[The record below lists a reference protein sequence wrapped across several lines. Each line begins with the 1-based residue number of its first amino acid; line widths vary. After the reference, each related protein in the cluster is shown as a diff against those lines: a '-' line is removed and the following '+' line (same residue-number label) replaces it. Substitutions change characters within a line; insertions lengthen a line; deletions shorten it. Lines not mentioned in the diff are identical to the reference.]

1 MSRPEGLRR
10 RLLVLF
16 LWALI
21 LPPAFPGTSDA
32 PEVPEPPAA
41 SVGEAT
47 DGGTGEAASPKI
59 PESREDE
66 EFLITAPAEETPPAG
81 PGQETV
87 ITREQIEASGA
98 STLAEAVK
106 GVPGLSVVRQGGL
119 TDPAL
124 VSIRGS
130 AENQVLILLDGRPLN
145 DLSGGAVDL
154 SSVPLDRVESIRVI
168 RGGSGAWYGD
178 GAFGGVILIT
188 TTGEAATAASLSAEY
203 GYGSFDT
210 HRGSIR
216 GSLPLN
222 GDWTMGLELGAG
234 GFVTSGEWDYDS
246 SQGETLRLNNGGGAF
261 SLSAG
266 FYREGANQDTLRFQG
281 EAFGSLR
288 GSPGLMEF
296 LTPRA
301 QKEESRYGGSLS
313 WESPEGDSGRLFL
326 EAAAQDQYSAY
337 RNPDDGTD
345 QEHRNRQV
353 LFRGTWSD
361 FRPAALPLLRGEAG
375 AFWTSRV
382 LDSTALTDS
391 AGTALQGRGYQHEG
405 SLWIRP
411 GVMLGEADLVPALR
425 YDLFLQE
432 YAGTE
437 SRLRGVLSW
446 SLAGSW
452 VPAPEPP
459 AGPAFSLSGSVSSV
473 FRNPSFEDLFWS
485 GGAFASGNPDL
496 LPEEGINADAGV
508 SAEIALAGGEIRAEG
523 VYFFNRLKNLIQ
535 WLPGAG
541 GIWRPSNVGL
551 AVIQGAEVSLDG
563 LFPLGALFF
572 LEFRGGYT
580 WMSCRDADPGSVN
593 YRLQLAYRPE
603 HQASL
608 SFTLKGPSGSS
619 LELGGNWL
627 GYRFTT
633 NADTKYL
640 DPVFT
645 LDGSFRFSPEGSW
658 YAAVTGRNLTGR
670 QYVDR
675 LGYPVPG
682 LEWSIKGGL
691 EL

>member
-1 MSRPEGLRR
+1 MGWPERIRR

-16 LWALI
+16 LWALL
-21 LPPAFPGTSDA
+21 LPPASSGTVGD
-32 PEVPEPPAA
+32 PEVPGPPAV
-41 SVGEAT
+41 SEEKS
-47 DGGTGEAASPKI
+47 GGREAAAAEI

-66 EFLITAPAEETPPAG
+66 EFLITAPAEETPAPG

-106 GVPGLSVVRQGGL
+106 GVPGLTVVRQGGL

-154 SSVPLDRVESIRVI
+154 SAVPLDRVESIRVI

-188 TTGEAATAASLSAEY
+188 TLRQGAPAASFAVEY
-203 GYGSFDT
+203 GYGSFGT
-210 HRGSIR
+210 HRGSVR

-222 GDWTMGLELGAG
+222 GGGTMGLELGAG
-234 GFVTSGEWDYDS
+234 GFVTSGEWAYES

-261 SLSAG
+261 SLSSG
-266 FYREGANQDTLRFQG
+266 FYREGANQDSLRFQG

-301 QKEESRYGGSLS
+301 EKEESRYGGSLS
-313 WESPEGDSGRLFL
+313 WESPEGDSGWLFL
-326 EAAAQDQYSAY
+326 EAAAQDRYSAY

-353 LFRGTWSD
+353 LLRSTWTD
-361 FRPAALPLLRGEAG
+361 FRPEALPLLRGEAG
-375 AFWTSRV
+375 ISWASRV

-405 SLWIRP
+405 ALWIRP
-411 GVMLGEADLVPALR
+411 GMILGEAELVPALR

-432 YAGTE
+432 YMGTE
-437 SRLRGVLSW
+437 SRFRGVFSW

-452 VPAPEPP
+452 VPVRESPER
-459 AGPAFSLSGSVSSV
+459 PAFSLSGSVSSV

-496 LPEEGINADAGV
+496 LPEEGINADAGAA
-508 SAEIALAGGEIRAEG
+508 AELSPAGGRIRVEG
-523 VYFFNRLKNLIQ
+523 IYFFNRLKNLIQ

-551 AVIQGAEVSLDG
+551 AVIQGAEFSLDG
-563 LFPLGALFF
+563 LFPLGALYF

-608 SFTLKGPSGSS
+608 SFTLKGPAGSS

-682 LEWSIKGGL
+682 LEWSIKGGM